1 MLNLPP
7 RLGANLN
14 SAQFA
19 NLHTF
24 LVAARHLSFA
34 LAAEELCLSPS
45 AVSHRIARLEQALAL
60 RLFERLTRRIRLTRE
75 GEQIYAILG
84 GALTE
89 LSQAL
94 QQAPAAEFSGSVALY
109 ARPSIAQCWLVPRLA
124 DFHRRYPDIALD
136 VRVGNDPVDFRT
148 QHVDLA
154 LLYADG
160 RFPGLVSQPLMSE
173 ALAPVCSPRYAEQ
186 HGLLASPEN
195 LRQCTLLHDARAW
208 ENAAFDAEWQL
219 WARHCGLREALPTQA
234 LTFDRSD
241 LCVTAAINHA
251 GVTIGRQR
259 LVQRSLDQG
268 ELLPFGGF
276 SQTGRYDYFLVHPRR
291 VPMPGRVQVLIDWL
305 QECARQSG

>member
-1 MLNLPP
+1 MPTWSRAGRWPNV
-7 RLGANLN
+7 
-14 SAQFA
+14 
-19 NLHTF
+19 H
-24 LVAARHLSFA
+24 
-34 LAAEELCLSPS
+34 AEPCLSPS
-45 AVSHRIARLEQALAL
+45 AVSHRIARLEQ
-60 RLFERLTRRIRLTRE
+60 
-75 GEQIYAILG
+75 
-84 GALTE
+84 ALTE

-251 GVTIGRQR
+251 GVAIGRQR

-268 ELLPFGGF
+268 ELLLPFGGF